1 MIVNYKFLDTLKEII
16 LFVSVT
22 VANDMH
28 RKLDTSVRNMTGTVT
43 ANWSKGMLCQ
53 ELKQAS
59 KICNQYSLYACEHFI
74 SKLLYV

>member
-1 MIVNYKFLDTLKEII
+1 
-16 LFVSVT
+16 
-22 VANDMH
+22 MH

-59 KICNQYSLYACEHFI
+59 KICNQYSLYACEHFRKI
-74 SKLLYV
+74 YKTVVRLNRLERIANSKLYFFFFRSRTT